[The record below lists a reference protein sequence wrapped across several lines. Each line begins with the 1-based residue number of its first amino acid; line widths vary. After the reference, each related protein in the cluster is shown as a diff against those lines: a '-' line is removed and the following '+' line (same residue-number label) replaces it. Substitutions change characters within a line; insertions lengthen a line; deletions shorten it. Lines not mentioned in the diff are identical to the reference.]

1 MDFLKLT
8 ECVIEKERIMSKL
21 ILGTGGSTPTVI
33 SICSNDIEAV
43 NIVAM
48 EKGNSVY
55 AIDTDNSL
63 ETAIKGLFVAGDGPG
78 VAGNIV
84 SAAATAL
91 LPAKKIIG
99 G

>member
-1 MDFLKLT
+1 
-8 ECVIEKERIMSKL
+8 MSKL

-63 ETAIKGLFVAGDGPG
+63 VAIGTRC
-78 VAGNIV
+78 GNIEV
-84 SAAATAL
+84 LKLSEDGTTESFDTGARSLQCYNCSKMVHYADSRYDN
-91 LPAKKIIG
+91 
-99 G
+99 